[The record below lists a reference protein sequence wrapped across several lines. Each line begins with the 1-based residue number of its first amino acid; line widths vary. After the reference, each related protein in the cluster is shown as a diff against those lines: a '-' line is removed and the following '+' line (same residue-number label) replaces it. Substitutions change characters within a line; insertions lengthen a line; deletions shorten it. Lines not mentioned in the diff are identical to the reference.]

1 MDARRFGGAAQE
13 MKVALEGK
21 LFAVVTDD
29 ENAAQLDECFR
40 EARELVDSASAL
52 LGCPQ
57 STRERLA
64 FVFMTVGTTGVIS
77 SLDRTSL
84 VRGFRLRGSVGSGSR
99 MLSKY
104 S

>member
-1 MDARRFGGAAQE
+1 MSLIPVLPFHRPAKVDARRFSGATQE
-13 MKVALEGK
+13 MKAALEGK

-29 ENAAQLDECFR
+29 ENTAQLDECFR

-57 STRERLA
+57 LTRERLA

-77 SLDRTSL
+77 SPDRTVL
-84 VRGFRLRGSVGSGSR
+84 L
-99 MLSKY
+99 
-104 S
+104 